1 MEKNSFVSHF
11 SFFISIKKL
20 VLLLNSRS
28 YRSKEFWTNAMKK
41 EATASEDIQDAANA
55 LMNHL
60 DKKRKKLFVT
70 T

>member
-1 MEKNSFVSHF
+1 
-11 SFFISIKKL
+11 
-20 VLLLNSRS
+20 
-28 YRSKEFWTNAMKK
+28 MKK